1 MRRAVRF
8 WLALLML
15 AVAAPAGL
23 CADQPLVR
31 IITSDFVLPGKINR
45 LADIGAAHG
54 VKVEGLWVE
63 NATGNPADWLAGADL
78 VIIDAPRGNDMAKV
92 RDRLGPVLEST
103 PTPWL
108 RVGGGPP
115 GAGNLPPDQAPT
127 LIAYYANGGPVN
139 IGHLF
144 AFVAARAKGLSGPP
158 LPEPE
163 RLPKAGFYHAAAP
176 APFPDAASYLAW
188 GQARWPRQA
197 PRVAIAINTG
207 MLSGMQTAMVDGLVA
222 KMEKAGLAPL
232 PFWFEAGKEDGL
244 TSLLAPAGIDALVNL
259 THMQNG
265 SARAAELLTLDVPAL
280 PAFTWQEGDEAS
292 FQAATSGIQ
301 AGTMAALLTVPES
314 WGMADPLVIGALRNG
329 EPVLMEAQADTLIAK
344 LVRLAILRGKPAADK
359 HLALMFWN
367 HPEGEKNI
375 SASNLNIPRS
385 LEHLTTALK
394 QAGYRVETPDEATL
408 TEKAQAMLGGLYRPE
423 AELSGLLDKGL
434 AQALPLS
441 VYQSWFNNIPISQ
454 QQEITR
460 TWGAA
465 SQHWALRN
473 IKGELAFIIPVAKLG
488 NLTLMPQPPRA
499 GRPGASYH
507 DTKVPPDH
515 FYLAAY
521 LWLRQSGADALIHFG
536 THGTQ
541 EWTPGKDRGLSVSD
555 YPFLTVGDLPV
566 FYPYIQDNVGEAMQ
580 ARRRGRAVTIS
591 HQTPPFAPAGLYDE
605 LRDLH
610 ALVHEYQQLE
620 EGAVHDATAA
630 RIRDAVTA
638 AHMDKD
644 LGWDAARMQAD
655 FPGFMNVLHD
665 HLHVLAQDALP
676 LGLHVFGKPA
686 NPDHRLST
694 VMQQL
699 GPDFYRLASGEP
711 DELFA
716 GDYSQLQQVAPYR
729 LLKAHLR
736 DGVAVDTIPDAG
748 LRTQVER
755 AIALDRNLA
764 QTGEVEALLAGLAGR
779 LMPPG
784 PGGDPIRNP
793 DVPSGRNLYAFEP
806 NKLPTR
812 SAYAAGEKALADLI
826 AAYQAEHQGEI
837 PTKLAFTLWSS
848 EAMRHLGV
856 VESQIL
862 WAMGLRPVWDQGGR
876 VTAIEIIPSAELGR
890 RRIDTVLQITSVYR
904 DQFDGFMRLLADA
917 IDRLAALEEP
927 GNVIAA
933 NSSALAADLM
943 KGGMAEARAR
953 QLAALRLFSNEPG
966 DYGSGLPDAVLDSTN
981 WEQESALAETFL
993 NRLQYAYGADEWGV
1007 KLEGT
1012 NLFARQLTGV
1022 QAAVLSRSSK
1032 LHGILSTDHPFEYL
1046 GGLSLAVRHLDG
1058 QSPSLY
1064 IADLRNP
1071 TARITGTASFL
1082 ADELRTRYQNPH
1094 WIKAMQ
1100 AEGYAGALEM
1110 LNVANNLFGWQVT
1123 DPDSVRADQW
1133 QAFHDTYVMD
1143 RRELGLNEW
1152 FAANNPTA
1160 QMQLVERMAEAI
1172 RKGYWDASAQTRA
1185 ELAQRW
1191 QELAATAGTQATA
1204 DRTREFIES
1213 IAAGFGLD
1221 AGQTGGATTSGDL
1234 ESVQGQVMRQ
1244 VQPDEPGGEP
1254 PPWQRWAGFA
1264 LLAGLI
1270 LAGAM
1275 RQRHIN
1281 ALRV

>member
-1 MRRAVRF
+1 MRGAVRI
-8 WLALLML
+8 WLTLLVLAL
-15 AVAAPAGL
+15 AAPAAL

-31 IITSDFVLPGKINR
+31 IITSDFVLPGKIHR
-45 LADIGAAHG
+45 LSEIGARHG
-54 VKVEGLWVE
+54 VTVEGLWVE
-63 NATGNPADWLAGADL
+63 KAAGSPADWLAGADL

-92 RDRLGPVLEST
+92 RERLGEALGGAKV
-103 PTPWL
+103 PWL
-108 RVGGGPP
+108 RIGGGPP
-115 GAGNLPPDQAPT
+115 GSGNLPPDQAPT

-144 AFVAARAKGLSGPP
+144 AFVAARSKGAEGQP

-163 RLPKAGFYHAAAP
+163 RLPKAGLYHPAAP
-176 APFPDAASYLAW
+176 APFTDVAAYLSW
-188 GQARWPRQA
+188 GQGRWARQA

-207 MLSGMQTAMVDGLVA
+207 MLSGMQTMMVDGLVA

-232 PFWFEAGKEDGL
+232 PFWFDAGKEDGM
-244 TSLLAPAGIDALVNL
+244 TSLLAQAGIDALVNL

-265 SARAAELLTLDVPAL
+265 GARAAELLALDVPTL
-280 PAFTWQEGDEAS
+280 PAFTWQEGDAAGFQSAS
-292 FQAATSGIQ
+292 SGIQ
-301 AGTMAALLTVPES
+301 AGTMAALLTVPEA
-314 WGMADPLVIGALRNG
+314 WGMADPMVIGALQNG
-329 EPVLMEAQADTLIAK
+329 EPVLMETQADALIAK
-344 LVRLAILRGKPAADK
+344 LVRLATLRRKPASDK

-375 SASNLNIPRS
+375 SASNLNVPRS
-385 LEHLTTALK
+385 LEHLTAALK

-408 TEKAQAMLGGLYRPE
+408 TEKARAMLGGLYRPE

-434 AQALPLS
+434 AQGLPLS
-441 VYQSWFNNIPISQ
+441 VYQSWLDNIPVSQ

-465 SQHWALRN
+465 NQHWALRTV
-473 IKGELAFIIPVAKLG
+473 KGEPAFIIPVTKLG
-488 NLTLMPQPPRA
+488 NLILMPQPPRA
-499 GRPGASYH
+499 GKPGASYH

-541 EWTPGKDRGLSVSD
+541 EWTPGKDRGLSVTD

-620 EGAVHDATAA
+620 EGAVRDATAA
-630 RIRDAVTA
+630 RIRDAVAA
-638 AHMDKD
+638 AHMNKD
-644 LGWDAARMQAD
+644 LGWDATRMQGD
-655 FPGFMNVLHD
+655 FPGFMIVLHD

-676 LGLHVFGKPA
+676 LGLHVFGQPA
-686 NPDHRLST
+686 DPDHRLST

-699 GPDFYRLASGEP
+699 GPDFYGLADGQP

-716 GDYSQLQQVAPYR
+716 GDYSQLQQTAPYR

-736 DGVAVDTIPDAG
+736 DGQSLDTIKSSA
-748 LRTQVER
+748 LRAQMER
-755 AIALDRNLA
+755 AIDLDRHLA
-764 QTGEVEALLAGLAGR
+764 EPGEVEALLAGLAGR
-779 LMPPG
+779 LVPPG

-812 SAYAAGEKALADLI
+812 SAYAAGEKALTDLI
-826 AAYQAEHQGEI
+826 TAYQAEHQGKI

-876 VTAIEIIPSAELGR
+876 VTAIEIIPATELGR
-890 RRIDTVLQITSVYR
+890 PRIDAVLQITSVYR

-927 GNVIAA
+927 GNVIAT
-933 NSSALAADLM
+933 NSRALAADLM
-943 KGGMAEARAR
+943 KGGMEEAQAHR
-953 QLAALRLFSNEPG
+953 LAALRLFSNEPG
-966 DYGSGLPDAVLDSTN
+966 DYGSGLPGAVLDSTN

-993 NRLQYAYGADEWGV
+993 ARLQYAYGADDWGV
-1007 KLEGT
+1007 KLDGT
-1012 NLFARQLTGV
+1012 NLFARQLMGV

-1071 TARITGTASFL
+1071 QARITGAASFL

-1110 LNVANNLFGWQVT
+1110 LNVANNLFSWQVT

-1204 DRTREFIES
+1204 APTAQFIEQM
-1213 IAAGFGLD
+1213 AVGFGLD
-1221 AGQTGGATTSGDL
+1221 AGQTGGTTASRDM

-1270 LAGAM
+1270 LAGAL
-1275 RQRHIN
+1275 RQRQIN
-1281 ALRV
+1281 ALCV

>member
-1 MRRAVRF
+1 MRGAVRI
-8 WLALLML
+8 WLTLLVLAL
-15 AVAAPAGL
+15 AAPAAL
-23 CADQPLVR
+23 CANQPLVR
-31 IITSDFVLPGKINR
+31 IITSDFVLPGKIHR
-45 LADIGAAHG
+45 LSEIGARHG
-54 VKVEGLWVE
+54 VTVEGLWVE
-63 NATGNPADWLAGADL
+63 KAVGSPADWLAGADL

-92 RDRLGPVLEST
+92 RERLGEALGGAKV
-103 PTPWL
+103 PWL
-108 RVGGGPP
+108 RIGGGPP
-115 GAGNLPPDQAPT
+115 GFGNLPPDQAPT

-144 AFVAARAKGLSGPP
+144 AFVAARSKGAEGQP

-163 RLPKAGFYHAAAP
+163 RLPKAGLYHPAAP
-176 APFPDAASYLAW
+176 APFTDVAAYLSW
-188 GQARWPRQA
+188 GQGRWARHA

-207 MLSGMQTAMVDGLVA
+207 MLSGMQTMMVDGLVA

-232 PFWFEAGKEDGL
+232 PFWFDAGKEDGM
-244 TSLLAPAGIDALVNL
+244 TSLLAQAGIDALVNL

-265 SARAAELLTLDVPAL
+265 GARAAELAALDVPAL
-280 PAFTWQEGDEAS
+280 PAFTWQEGDEAG
-292 FQAATSGIQ
+292 FHAATSGIQ
-301 AGTMAALLTVPES
+301 AGTMAALLTVPEA
-314 WGMADPLVIGALRNG
+314 WGMADPMVIGALHNG
-329 EPVLMEAQADTLIAK
+329 EPVLMEAQADALIAK
-344 LVRLAILRGKPAADK
+344 LVRLASLRRKPAADK

-375 SASNLNIPRS
+375 SASNLNVPRS
-385 LEHLTTALK
+385 LEHLAAALK

-408 TEKAQAMLGGLYRPE
+408 TEKAQAMLGGLYRPD

-441 VYQSWFNNIPISQ
+441 VYQSWFDTLPAAQ
-454 QQEITR
+454 QREIKQL
-460 TWGAA
+460 WGDPG
-465 SQHWALRN
+465 QHWALRTV
-473 IKGELAFIIPVAKLG
+473 KGKPAFIIPVTTLG

-499 GRPGASYH
+499 GKPGASYH
-507 DTKVPPDH
+507 DTKLPPDH

-521 LWLRQSGADALIHFG
+521 LWLRRSGADALIHFG

-541 EWTPGKDRGLSVSD
+541 EWTPGKDRGLSVND

-610 ALVHEYQQLE
+610 VLVHEYQQLE
-620 EGAVHDATAA
+620 EGAVRDATAS
-630 RIRDAVTA
+630 RIRDAVAA

-644 LGWDAARMQAD
+644 LGWDATRMQAD
-655 FPGFMNVLHD
+655 FTGFLIVLHD

-676 LGLHVFGKPA
+676 LGLHVLGLPA
-686 NPDHRLST
+686 DPDHRLST

-699 GPDFYRLASGEP
+699 GPDFYRLADGQP

-716 GDYSQLQQVAPYR
+716 GDYSQLQQAAPYR

-736 DGVAVDTIPDAG
+736 DGQSLDTIKDSA
-748 LRTQVER
+748 LHAQMER
-755 AIALDRNLA
+755 AIALDRHLA
-764 QTGEVEALLAGLAGR
+764 APGEVEALLAGLAGR
-779 LMPPG
+779 LVLPG

-826 AAYQAEHQGEI
+826 AAYQAEHQGKI

-862 WAMGLRPVWDQGGR
+862 WATGLRPVWDQGGR
-876 VTAIEIIPSAELGR
+876 VTAIEIIPAAELGR
-890 RRIDTVLQITSVYR
+890 PRIDAVLQITSVYR

-917 IDRLAALEEP
+917 IDRLAAQEEP

-933 NSSALAADLM
+933 NSGALAADLV
-943 KGGMAEARAR
+943 KAGMDPAKARR
-953 QLAALRLFSNEPG
+953 LAALRLFSNEPG
-966 DYGSGLPDAVLDSTN
+966 DYGSGVPGAVLDSTN
-981 WEQESALAETFL
+981 WEQDSALAETFL
-993 NRLQYAYGADEWGV
+993 TRLQYAYGADDWGV
-1007 KLEGT
+1007 KLDGT

-1046 GGLSLAVRHLDG
+1046 GDLSLAVRHLDG

-1071 TARITGTASFL
+1071 TTRITGAAGFL

-1123 DPDSVRADQW
+1123 DPDSVRDDQW

-1204 DRTREFIES
+1204 LPTAQFIEQM
-1213 IAAGFGLD
+1213 AAGFGLD
-1221 AGQTGGATTSGDL
+1221 AGQTGDATASGDMV
-1234 ESVQGQVMRQ
+1234 SIQGQVMRQ
-1244 VQPDEPGGEP
+1244 VTQAEQGGEP

-1270 LAGAM
+1270 LLGALN
-1275 RQRHIN
+1275 QRRVN
-1281 ALRV
+1281 AF